1 MKKTASF
8 FWGIILV
15 LLGVM
20 MILDQQ
26 GILPLAWGR
35 VWWPIA
41 LITLAILFHII
52 AFAHSPRSPGL
63 LVPGG
68 ILLVYGGLFFY
79 CAIRGWN
86 AMSALWPLF
95 LLGPALGLAELKL
108 FSGGREGSW
117 IPVVILSGVGGF
129 FLVRQFTDVSA
140 EASAAALLILLGV
153 FLVARQLIRGRGR
166 ASS

>member
-41 LITLAILFHII
+41 LITLALLFHII
-52 AFAHSPRSPGL
+52 AFAHSPRNPGL

-68 ILLVYGGLFFY
+68 ILLVYGGLFLY
-79 CAIRGWN
+79 CAIRGWGE
-86 AMSALWPLF
+86 MRVLWPLF
-95 LLGPALGLAELKL
+95 LLGPALGLAELKI
-108 FSGGREGSW
+108 FSGGRDGSW
-117 IPVVILSGVGGF
+117 IPVVILTGVGGF
-129 FLVRQFTDVSA
+129 FLVRHFTDMTH
-140 EASAAALLILLGV
+140 EIFAAVLLILLGV
-153 FLVARQLIRGRGR
+153 FLVARQLIRGGGHKG
-166 ASS
+166 S